1 MYCQCTSMYLFPV
14 PYSLNWQLVNY
25 GLQKSANVSNWFEIQ
40 ADIFKKKKKRTL
52 VKQKDEERGD

>member
-40 ADIFKKKKKRTL
+40 ADIFKKKKKANFGKTKR
-52 VKQKDEERGD
+52 